1 MSQFCSCNSSHKKV
15 ADEYKFPP
23 FTRGGGGGGEG
34 LVWFGRLA
42 GPPSVTARLEKLEK
56 SEGNHSCPLLHTG
69 RNKREKTCSMFT
81 VLLFSLIFHLFYVP
95 LVHSSVLV
103 HCSVCLLFH
112 KFTTLL
118 ARCFTCSLLCLFA
131 VLRVHCSACSQFH
144 VFTTL
149 LFRCF
154 TCSLFN
160 VFAVSRVHCSVF
172 SLFYVLTVPLL
183 RCSTCLNFDP
193 LY

>member
-1 MSQFCSCNSSHKKV
+1 MSISFHLSL
-15 ADEYKFPP
+15 
-23 FTRGGGGGGEG
+23 GGGG
-34 LVWFGRLA
+34 VKDWFGLEGWLA
-42 GPPSVTARLEKLEK
+42 PHQSPPDWK
-56 SEGNHSCPLLHTG
+56 SWKNLKGIIHVRFFTRR